1 MWTRRSWSRGLR
13 DRRNLH
19 SRVALVRSSAAKGQ
33 KWFWKSEP
41 DQVGSESQNAVGNW
55 LWHPP
60 KSYHDKIGRAS
71 GNAFQSVHCLLDFK
85 SKRPKGTFWIQRLRA
100 RARTNTHLCFFFW
113 ACCVSQELMYVCV
126 CVCLFVCVDCWC
138 FDANYFL
145 VSMMFEGHMTENDFD
160 SSFHANIRTS
170 VIRKHAAFDACQL
183 FTNAMYM
190 INL

>member
-1 MWTRRSWSRGLR
+1 MTLASQSHITTRWRGLR
-13 DRRNLH
+13 WAML
-19 SRVALVRSSAAKGQ
+19 SKVSIASLISKVKGQ
-33 KWFWKSEP
+33 KAP
-41 DQVGSESQNAVGNW
+41 SESKGYAHARAQTHTCASFFGHVAF
-55 LWHPP
+55 P
-60 KSYHDKIGRAS
+60 KS
-71 GNAFQSVHCLLDFK
+71 
-85 SKRPKGTFWIQRLRA
+85 
-100 RARTNTHLCFFFW
+100 LC
-113 ACCVSQELMYVCV
+113 MYV